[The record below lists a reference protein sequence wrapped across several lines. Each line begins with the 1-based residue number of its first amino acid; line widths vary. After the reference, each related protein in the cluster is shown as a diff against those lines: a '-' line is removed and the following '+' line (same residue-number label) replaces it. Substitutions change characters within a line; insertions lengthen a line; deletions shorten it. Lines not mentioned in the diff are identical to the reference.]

1 MTPLQSWMMLL
12 LAGIIAYLLAYIFN
26 YFANFKLRKF
36 YKSDLNRFQATKLLN
51 AAYNYGLDCGYDN
64 KTARDNAIAYC
75 EELRKT
81 NQLRAKYRML
91 RGA

>member
-12 LAGIIAYLLAYIFN
+12 LAGIIAYLIAYIFN
-26 YFANFKLRKF
+26 YLANFKLRKF
-36 YKSDLNRFQATKLLN
+36 YKSDLNRFQATKLLK
-51 AAYNYGLDCGYDN
+51 AAYTYGLECGYD
-64 KTARDNAIAYC
+64 KETAKDYAIAYC

-81 NQLRAKYRML
+81 NQLSKKYRML